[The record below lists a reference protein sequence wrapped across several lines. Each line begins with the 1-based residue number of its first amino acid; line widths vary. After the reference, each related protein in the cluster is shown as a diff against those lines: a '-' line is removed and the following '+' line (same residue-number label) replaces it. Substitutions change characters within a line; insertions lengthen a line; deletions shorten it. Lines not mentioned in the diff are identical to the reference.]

1 MSRHDVSSG
10 ASRYP
15 VFCGR
20 GLLAQ
25 LPSLLRDE
33 CRLAGA
39 DIVAVI
45 PENVVRLVG
54 VERLR
59 TVARD
64 IITFD
69 DGEKAKTFS
78 NAAALVERFSST
90 RMRRDSIALVV
101 GGGVAGDLAGF
112 AASIFLRGIRVVHLP
127 TTLLAQVDSSIGG
140 KTGVNLG
147 AGKNLA
153 GTFHDPIAVIA
164 DVDVLST
171 LDQHQMLSGLFE
183 ALKSG
188 VIADAKLFELIES
201 DQWRQRIEEVV
212 DRSIAVK
219 ARIVTEDPKE
229 SGARKLLN
237 YGHTIGHAI
246 EAALDYEGLTHG
258 EAVAWGMIAANE
270 VASAQ
275 GLLDAGTRSRID
287 RAIRAL
293 NPRTF
298 EAPRDLLERFT
309 TSDKKFS
316 TKAKFM
322 TLPHSIGGCGV
333 HEVSDAQIRRAIDAV
348 FAKN

>member
-1 MSRHDVSSG
+1 MTRHEVSNG
-10 ASRYP
+10 ASSYP
-15 VFCGR
+15 VIAGR

-33 CRLAGA
+33 CGLDHA
-39 DIVAVI
+39 DIVAVV
-45 PENVVRLVG
+45 PENVVPIVG
-54 VERLR
+54 EERLR
-59 TVARD
+59 SVARA
-64 IITFD
+64 IVTFD
-69 DGEKAKTFS
+69 DGEKAKS
-78 NAAALVERFSST
+78 LQSAMKLVEQFSVA
-90 RMRRDSIALVV
+90 RMRRDSVALVA
-101 GGGVAGDLAGF
+101 GGGVAGDLGGF

-153 GTFHDPIAVIA
+153 GTFHDPVAVIA

-188 VIADAKLFELIES
+188 VIADAKLFEIIES
-201 DQWRQRIEEVV
+201 DRWRPGIEEVV

-219 ARIVTEDPKE
+219 ARIVSEDPRE

-246 EAALDYEGLTHG
+246 EAALDYERLTHG

-270 VASAQ
+270 VAAAQ

-287 RAIRAL
+287 RAIRQL

-298 EAPRDLLERFT
+298 DAPRDVLERFT

-322 TLPHSIGGCGV
+322 TLPHSVGECGV
-333 HEVSDAQIRRAIDAV
+333 HEVSDAQIRRAIDAI
-348 FAKN
+348 FAKS